1 MSRRKN
7 PLQRRT
13 FQGLLLASLR
23 RLERNM
29 SSPRALLCAALSAS
43 LLFAPG
49 ADARFGKRSTS
60 DTSKEGTHEATAVG
74 AEDDEDD
81 EDDAPKKARVQ
92 VAEVDGDGCCSSV
105 GQGLAEALVGALFR
119 AMLEGMV
126 YAIAQGGTHWEDEPV
141 DGVAP
146 EGERRHSVPLSL
158 RLGAQGLMFQGGAGG
173 ADMFLGFEGRR
184 FGVDAHVLR
193 LGLPADDGTA
203 GTDRLTLVEAHVTH
217 VLYVH
222 ERARLRGEA
231 GVSTARAPDVTLVG
245 PSVAVSFEACVL
257 GPLDVEARAQL
268 TPLPYRQVDG
278 TVGLALHLGGLSL
291 RGGWRG
297 LFLDDLGVVDG
308 IAHQERL
315 HGPYLGGGFTF

>member
-1 MSRRKN
+1 MEGADRAPR
-7 PLQRRT
+7 LRT
-13 FQGLLLASLR
+13 
-23 RLERNM
+23 LERDM
-29 SSPRALLCAALSAS
+29 SSPRALLCAALAAS

-49 ADARFGKRSTS
+49 AEARFGKRSTS
-60 DTSKEGTHEATAVG
+60 NTSKEDTHAASPGDDVHEATAVG

-81 EDDAPKKARVQ
+81 EDDAPKEARHVQ
-92 VAEVDGDGCCSSV
+92 ASESYGDGCCSGA
-105 GQGLAEALVGALFR
+105 GQGLAEALLGALFR

-126 YAIAQGGTHWEDEPV
+126 IAIAQSGTHLEGEPV
-141 DGVAP
+141 DEAAP
-146 EGERRHSVPLSL
+146 GAERRHAVPLSL
-158 RLGAQGLMFQGGAGG
+158 RLGAQGLMFQDTAGG

-184 FGVDAHVLR
+184 FGVDTHVLR
-193 LGLPADDGTA
+193 LALPAEDA
-203 GTDRLTLVEAHVTH
+203 NSGTDRLTLVEAHLTH

-222 ERARLRGEA
+222 ERARLRAEA
-231 GVSTARAPDVTLVG
+231 GVSTVRAPDATLVG

-278 TVGLALHLGGLSL
+278 TAGLALHLGGLVL

-308 IAHQERL
+308 ISHQERL